1 MGSDRG
7 KCTAVSV
14 EPLKPEKVTTMV
26 TVKTQTTKER
36 HIVDDYSFGDVWL
49 TLTLE
54 DGDTLIWYYMAWVE
68 SVEVSLY

>member
-1 MGSDRG
+1 
-7 KCTAVSV
+7 
-14 EPLKPEKVTTMV
+14 MV